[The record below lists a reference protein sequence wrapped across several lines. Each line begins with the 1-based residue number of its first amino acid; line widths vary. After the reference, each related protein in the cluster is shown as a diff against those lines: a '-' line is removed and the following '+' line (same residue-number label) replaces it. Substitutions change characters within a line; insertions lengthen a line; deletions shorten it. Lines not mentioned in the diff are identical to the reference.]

1 MVVKL
6 LGKEIDIKGGYED
19 VKGILAE
26 LEFSTRP
33 AESRTG
39 GVRVSLEDSV
49 VSDPGIKGKAWE
61 DWRGCDRWCS
71 GRATGGS
78 GSTQS
83 SWSEDQKLR
92 HLEGQKRGD
101 GGRAGRQASILDFF
115 APRLAKLSLKLER
128 QTSILEFFGP
138 TRGEAEVKTA
148 EAKVAGTGAAEAK
161 PAVANK
167 VREGAEPAPEEEG
180 KEARRRGTGTDG
192 SGGATGRAIGGKPSP
207 RSGLEK
213 GKPGLINTL
222 KQAGLDSRGE
232 LQAPLAHESGKDSGA
247 IGSGHEG
254 REVTGTSPTRV
265 HDHDPFVYGDLKKW
279 LDGLHADIDRAE
291 IDCAVCLEGN
301 KDGPVLSEL
310 ASWLHRV
317 GKDRK
322 TRFGEVC
329 EALLK
334 EGYGNLWLTLLT
346 SEEAKEACRQMVP

>member
-1 MVVKL
+1 MLQVVVKL

-33 AESRTG
+33 AENRTG
-39 GVRVSLEDSV
+39 GVQVSL
-49 VSDPGIKGKAWE
+49 E

-78 GSTQS
+78 GATQS
-83 SWSEDQKLR
+83 SWSEDQKVR

-101 GGRAGRQASILDFF
+101 GGRAGRQASIHDFF

-138 TRGEAEVKTA
+138 TRGVAEVKTA
-148 EAKVAGTGAAEAK
+148 EAKVAGTGAAEVM
-161 PAVANK
+161 PAVANN
-167 VREGAEPAPEEEG
+167 VGEGAEPAPEEEEG

-192 SGGATGRAIGGKPSP
+192 TGGATGRAIGGEPSP
-207 RSGLEK
+207 RSGFEK
-213 GKPGLINTL
+213 GKPGLIKTL

-254 REVTGTSPTRV
+254 REVTGTSPTRA
-265 HDHDPFVYGDLKKW
+265 HGHDPFVYGDLKKW
-279 LDGLHADIDRAE
+279 LDGISADIDRLCQGLFE
-291 IDCAVCLEGN
+291 E
-301 KDGPVLSEL
+301 
-310 ASWLHRV
+310 
-317 GKDRK
+317 
-322 TRFGEVC
+322 EV
-329 EALLK
+329 A
-334 EGYGNLWLTLLT
+334 
-346 SEEAKEACRQMVP
+346 